1 MSDRCGN
8 RAVFSKGGTIQIRFL
23 GGKLGK
29 AIADKFE
36 VSTVGDLLYGSPLA
50 LIGANKLKCVMIRP
64 ISLGAY
70 NAIKATIP
78 GCLLICIL

>member
-8 RAVFSKGGTIQIRFL
+8 RATSSKGIIQIRFL

-36 VSTVGDLLYGSPLA
+36 VSTVGELLYEITKA
-50 LIGANKLKCVMIRP
+50 LIGADKLKCVMSRP
-64 ISLGAY
+64 ISLGTY
-70 NAIKATIP
+70 DAINVTA
-78 GCLLICIL
+78 C